1 VVLKQHRLLLRIYRK
16 FQETYNMKSQETL
29 SKIMELLNLQ
39 DEVKLESMKL
49 ENGTVIE
56 AEAFEPNQEV
66 FIVTEDERIAL
77 PIGEY
82 EMEDGRILVVAEEG
96 VIAEINEAKEEE
108 APEEAPA
115 EEPAQEEEVEQ
126 AEEEKEEEMA
136 YDTKEE
142 LTAAMDELKGMI
154 DEIKSMMSPK
164 EEEMSEEVV
173 EEPKAEEV
181 EMSTDE
187 PAAKPIKHNPETKT
201 PQMHKF
207 AEGARKDTLS
217 RIFDKLG

>member
-1 VVLKQHRLLLRIYRK
+1 
-16 FQETYNMKSQETL
+16 MKSQETL

-49 ENGTVIE
+49 ENGTTIE

-66 FIVTEDERIAL
+66 FIVTEEEEKIAL

-82 EMEDGRILVVAEEG
+82 TLEDGRVLVVAEEG
-96 VIAEINEAKEEE
+96 IIAEVKEAAEPEAEEPVEEE
-108 APEEAPA
+108 APEV
-115 EEPAQEEEVEQ
+115 EEVEQ
-126 AEEEKEEEMA
+126 AEQEMA
-136 YDTKEE
+136 YATKEE
-142 LTAAMDELKGMI
+142 LSAAMDELKGMI

-173 EEPKAEEV
+173 EEVKEEEQV

-187 PAAKPIKHNPETKT
+187 PAAKPIKHNPDTKT

-207 AEGARKDTLS
+207 GKGARKDTLS

>member
-1 VVLKQHRLLLRIYRK
+1 
-16 FQETYNMKSQETL
+16 MKSQETL
-29 SKIMELLNLQ
+29 GKIMELLNLQ

-96 VIAEINEAKEEE
+96 VIAEIGEAKE
-108 APEEAPA
+108 EEAPA

-126 AEEEKEEEMA
+126 AEEEKEMA
-136 YDTKEE
+136 YATKEE

-173 EEPKAEEV
+173 EEQV

-187 PAAKPIKHNPETKT
+187 PAAKPIKHSPETKT
-201 PQMHKF
+201 AEMHKF
-207 AEGARKDTLS
+207 GKGARKDTLS